1 MMFLATIGAPST
13 GRVTLATQSTRGIAE
28 TEQHQYLPFLS
39 LPTLFPPPSLDAH
52 RVVNIIPISVK
63 WRNSKLGSMAASRA
77 APRAEASPAYTA
89 GRSVPNIV
97 GLTLAVNL
105 SACGQPVGLRST
117 WGLCRLLSSFA
128 HSWLSVTWFIV
139 LIKNIGIQYI

>member
-1 MMFLATIGAPST
+1 MQYLMMFLATIGAPST

-77 APRAEASPAYTA
+77 APRAEASLAYTA
-89 GRSVPNIV
+89 GRSVPI
-97 GLTLAVNL
+97 
-105 SACGQPVGLRST
+105 
-117 WGLCRLLSSFA
+117 
-128 HSWLSVTWFIV
+128 
-139 LIKNIGIQYI
+139 